1 MKSKK
6 IFIFI
11 LSKQTPIIAV
21 VNSKKTKKQKQMDK
35 TLVGTEKSTGALIWR
50 CSVNKVFRKV
60 VQNSQKNTCTGVS
73 F

>member
-35 TLVGTEKSTGALIWR
+35 TLVGTEKSTGA
-50 CSVNKVFRKV
+50 
-60 VQNSQKNTCTGVS
+60 
-73 F
+73 